1 MGRPSVSSYLV
12 SRIKLC
18 IYDCCSYLSMFL
30 CLWIMMTFQTWL
42 PKHKIRGN
50 GNTVKFIQIHHY
62 SKYPWFSINFNKLQ
76 LNVQHFWR
84 RFRQCEPRQSIC
96 PRNAVLSECSAGLVV
111 LSAILVLLSVRR
123 GDGSK
128 IAKPMGFHGVS
139 LFVAHELENRTPSLG
154 REPAS
159 WKGDKPKGCDC
170 NIGFHDIALH
180 SEIQFPDGFVF

>member
-1 MGRPSVSSYLV
+1 
-12 SRIKLC
+12 
-18 IYDCCSYLSMFL
+18 MFF

-42 PKHKIRGN
+42 PKHKMR

-62 SKYPWFSINFNKLQ
+62 SKHPWFSINFNK

-111 LSAILVLLSVRR
+111 LSAFLVLLSVRR

-128 IAKPMGFHGVS
+128 IAKPMGFYGVS
-139 LFVAHELENRTPSLG
+139 LLVAHELENRKPSLG

-159 WKGDKPKGCDC
+159 WKGDKPKALRDV
-170 NIGFHDIALH
+170 IGILDFMILH
-180 SEIQFPDGFVF
+180 CIQRFNFQMVLSSKIIKS